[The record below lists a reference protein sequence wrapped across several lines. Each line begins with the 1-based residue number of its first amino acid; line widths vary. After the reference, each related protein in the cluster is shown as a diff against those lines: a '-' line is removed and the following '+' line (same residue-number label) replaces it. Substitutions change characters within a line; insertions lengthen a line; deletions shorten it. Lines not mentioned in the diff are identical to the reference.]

1 MTPLVARL
9 LVFGT
14 SAAVLVLEI
23 VAGRLMAP
31 YIGVSL
37 ETFTG
42 VIGVVLAGIALG
54 SWAGGEAA
62 DRTEPQ
68 PLVGPL
74 IAVSG
79 AFVII
84 APQIVD
90 FVGPAMR
97 AAGPMEIVFLT
108 TVAFFIPSATL
119 SAVTP
124 VIVKMRLRSLD
135 ETGSVVGSF
144 SALST
149 IGALGG
155 TFITG
160 FVLLAAVPSR
170 PMVIGLGVALL
181 LLGAAMS
188 FRALGPHTV
197 LPATFLALLGAGG
210 AIAADGPCEFQTTYF
225 CGRIEEDA
233 DDPSIRRLWLDT
245 LLHAFVDLDDP
256 ARLELRYTQEIAD
269 VIAVLPEGPVDAA
282 FLGGGGFSLPRHV
295 NTVRPGSRSVVFEI
309 DGPLVDI
316 VERDLGLVPTEDLVV
331 TVADARL
338 SLRDEPDD
346 AFDVVV
352 GDAFGSLSVPWHLT
366 TREFIEQIHRVLRPE
381 GVYAQNVIDYP
392 PLGFVRAEVATL
404 DAVFEHVAVIAPLRY
419 LTGESG
425 GNFIL
430 VGSDTPLPW
439 GDLQARLSERGLSEV
454 VWVGEQAR
462 EFAGGAQVLRD
473 DFAPVDQLI
482 GRP

>member
-62 DRTEPQ
+62 DRTDPR

-79 AFVII
+79 AFVIV

-108 TVAFFIPSATL
+108 TAAFFIPSATL

-124 VIVKMRLRSLD
+124 VIVKMRLRSLH

-144 SALST
+144 SAIST

-155 TFITG
+155 TFLTG

-170 PMVIGLGVALL
+170 PMVLGLGVALL
-181 LLGAAMS
+181 LLGAAMAL
-188 FRALGPHTV
+188 RALGPRTV
-197 LPATFLALLGAGG
+197 LPATLLALLGAGG
-210 AIAADGPCEFQTTYF
+210 ALAADGPCEFQTTYF
-225 CGRIEEDA
+225 CGRIEEDV

-245 LLHAFVDLDDP
+245 LLHAFVDLDEP
-256 ARLELRYTQEIAD
+256 ERLELRYTLEIAD
-269 VIAVLPEGPVDAA
+269 VIAVLPDGPIDAA

-309 DGPLVDI
+309 DGPLVD
-316 VERDLGLVPTEDLVV
+316 VVKRDLGLVPSEDLVV
-331 TVADARL
+331 TVEDARL
-338 SLRDEPDD
+338 SLRDEADD

-366 TREFIEQIHRVLRPE
+366 TREFIEQIDRVLRPE
-381 GVYAQNVIDYP
+381 GVYVQNVIDYP

-404 DAVFEHVAVIAPLRY
+404 DAVFEHIAVIAPLRY

-430 VGSDTPLPW
+430 VGSHAPLAW
-439 GDLQARLSERGLSEV
+439 GDLQARLGERELTEV
-454 VWVGEQAR
+454 VWVGEDAR
-462 EFAGGAQVLRD
+462 AFAGDARVLRD
-473 DFAPVDQLI
+473 DFAPVDQLM